1 MTMLVRDEADILDE
15 NIRFHL
21 ANGVDYILILD
32 NLSTD
37 ATAEIANRYVRS
49 GHAHYEFQ
57 PNDIYAQSRWVTAMA
72 RRAYTEFGAD
82 WVINSDA
89 DEFWL
94 PRHGSLK
101 DVLSDVPAGID
112 VVTAERSNFVP
123 RHEHGEP
130 FWKRMDVRWVSSC
143 NALGD
148 PLPPKAAHRGRDDV
162 EVAFGNHAATFGGV
176 QPESHQA
183 EIDILH
189 FPVRTRRQ
197 YENKIVN
204 GAQALANNHELPP
217 EIGRTWRQLYECCK
231 NGDFQRVWER
241 ECLSE
246 SDVAAGLALGTL
258 VRDER
263 LMRALDTAVAHK

>member
-21 ANGVDYILILD
+21 AHGVDHFLILD

-57 PNDIYAQSRWVTAMA
+57 PDDIYAQSRWVTAMA
-72 RRAYTEFGAD
+72 RRASTEFSAD

-94 PRHGSLK
+94 PRYGSLK

-112 VVTAERSNFVP
+112 VVTAQRSNFVP

-130 FWKRMDVRWVSSC
+130 FWKRMDARWVSSF
-143 NALGD
+143 NALGE
-148 PLPPKAAHRGRDDV
+148 PLQPKAAHRGRGDV
-162 EVAFGNHAATFGGV
+162 EVAFGNHSVMFGDA
-176 QPESHQA
+176 QPESRQA

-189 FPVRTRRQ
+189 FPIRTRAQ

-204 GAQALANNHELPP
+204 GAQALANNRELPLGF
-217 EIGRTWRQLYECCK
+217 GRTWRQLYEFCK
-231 NGDFQRVWER
+231 NGHFEHIWER

-246 SDVAAGLALGTL
+246 SHVAAGLTLGTL

-263 LMRALDTAVAHK
+263 LIRVLNNALVSE